1 MDRRRNRW
9 LLFLGIVSA
18 LCSLSTQERR
28 SILPGRSPSP
38 LFDKNGRF
46 IIAYQNSDNG
56 LGLTAGD
63 SAAQS
68 HEAHDLTVSPPA
80 LSPVIK
86 KDKSDEIGIVWEE
99 HGRGNHEIYFG
110 RLDDGR
116 LVTARSV
123 VQSDHP
129 LFSPDLDF
137 DGRSNPWITWIQCA
151 DQKYSVCVA
160 SLGLNKTWVVN
171 APYFA
176 SALNPKLLAGGNS
189 EIWAF
194 WTGQNGGR
202 DEIFGRVFQGNAWSE
217 IYRLNS
223 DSRYPHASQSVGLDA
238 NGFPWVVWSAY
249 DGLDYEIF
257 VSSWNGE
264 SWSPEEKITD
274 NGQADLSPA
283 IAFVHGTIPLVLWS
297 RTSGPA
303 SALYAQYKQGYD
315 WSPEIQ
321 VIQTQNETLRS
332 PKIAV
337 LDDRLAVTW
346 ESGEA
351 IRSFSLLFRDLA
363 EKASLV
369 PGTQTLPPVLNADR
383 DENQYTGFGDSITG
397 AENQGYIPR
406 LEALLIQKYGT
417 AKVWNEG
424 VGGETTLEGLA
435 RIDSAIAAR
444 QSKYM
449 LLMEGT
455 NDIIFLEIS
464 TDTAAFN
471 LEQMAS
477 RCLFAGMTP
486 LVATII
492 PRNDW
497 HWYYSIYQNRI
508 FDLNSKIRQ
517 FSNLLNF
524 PLVDQFNAFY
534 DYPASQGGWQSL
546 LLDDGVHP
554 NAKGYQVMAE
564 TWFEGLKNQKD
575 TLTVT
580 SPNGGESWEATS
592 VHNVTWT
599 TQGTVGNVKIEYS
612 TNGGTSYTDIVASAP
627 NNGTYSWTVPNTPN
641 SNCLVRISEAS
652 SGTPSDVSNAAFTIT
667 PHSLT
672 VTSPNGGESWEAT
685 SVQNITWTTQGTVG
699 NVKIEYSVNGGTSY
713 TDIVASASNNGSYS
727 WTVPNTPSSNCL
739 VRISEASRSN
749 ISDVSNAAFTIA
761 PPPKPKAPLSPA
773 IDTRLDSTETKKINK
788 ITWQANPENAGI
800 TLKNYKLYKKQAGQ
814 ADSSFLLLASPASTT
829 LQYEDTNLDIKT
841 NYSYRVTALSQYDIE
856 SDPSGTVTDSKKFE
870 FPPLNPEVWTVLIRI
885 LSAKEKFNTISFEK
899 NALNDES
906 EVSGYN
912 VYRRKA
918 EEGDDKFAPLAALSA
933 SRLRYRDTRLPKDQ
947 KYAYAVTTVY
957 TDGRESRK
965 SAVVTDM

>member
-18 LCSLSTQERR
+18 LCSLSAQERR

-56 LGLTAGD
+56 LGLAADD

-176 SALNPKLLAGGNS
+176 SALNPKLLAGGNG

-217 IYRLNS
+217 IYKLNS
-223 DSRYPHASQSVGLDA
+223 DSRYPHTSQSVGLDA

-249 DGLDYEIF
+249 GGLDYEIF

-303 SALYAQYKQGYD
+303 SALYARYKQGYD

-337 LDDRLAVTW
+337 LDDRLAMTW

-351 IRSFSLLFRDLA
+351 IRSFSLLFRDLT

-369 PGTQTLPPVLNADR
+369 PGTQTFPPVLNADR

-517 FSNLLNF
+517 FSNPLNF

-592 VHNVTWT
+592 VHNITWT
-599 TQGTVGNVKIEYS
+599 TQGTVGNVGIEYS
-612 TNGGTSYTDIVASAP
+612 TNGGTSYTDIVASA
-627 NNGTYSWTVPNTPN
+627 
-641 SNCLVRISEAS
+641 SN
-652 SGTPSDVSNAAFTIT
+652 SGT
-667 PHSLT
+667 
-672 VTSPNGGESWEAT
+672 
-685 SVQNITWTTQGTVG
+685 
-699 NVKIEYSVNGGTSY
+699 
-713 TDIVASASNNGSYS
+713 YS

-739 VRISEASRSN
+739 VRISEASSGMP
-749 ISDVSNAAFTIA
+749 SDVSNAAFAIA

-814 ADSSFLLLASPASTT
+814 ADSSFSLLASPASTT

-841 NYSYRVTALSQYDIE
+841 NYSYRVTALSQYDSE

-870 FPPLNPEVWTVLIRI
+870 FPPLNPDVWTVLIRI

-965 SAVVTDM
+965 SAVVTDK

>member
-1 MDRRRNRW
+1 MFSQTEMDRRHNRW

-18 LCSLSTQERR
+18 LCSLSAQERR

-176 SALNPKLLAGGNS
+176 SALNPKLLAGGNG

-217 IYRLNS
+217 IYKLNS
-223 DSRYPHASQSVGLDA
+223 DSRYPHTSQSVGLDA

-249 DGLDYEIF
+249 GGLDYEIF

-303 SALYAQYKQGYD
+303 SALYARYKQGYD

-337 LDDRLAVTW
+337 LDDRLAMTW

-369 PGTQTLPPVLNADR
+369 PGTQTFPPVLNAGR

-477 RCLFAGMTP
+477 RCLFARMTP

-517 FSNLLNF
+517 FSNLLSF

-592 VHNVTWT
+592 VHNITWT
-599 TQGTVGNVKIEYS
+599 TQGSVGNVRIEYS
-612 TNGGTSYTDIVASAP
+612 TNGGTSYTDIVASAS
-627 NNGTYSWTVPNTPN
+627 NSGTYSWTVPNTPS

-652 SGTPSDVSNAAFTIT
+652 SGTPSDVSNAAFAIT
-667 PHSLT
+667 
-672 VTSPNGGESWEAT
+672 
-685 SVQNITWTTQGTVG
+685 
-699 NVKIEYSVNGGTSY
+699 
-713 TDIVASASNNGSYS
+713 
-727 WTVPNTPSSNCL
+727 
-739 VRISEASRSN
+739 
-749 ISDVSNAAFTIA
+749 
-761 PPPKPKAPLSPA
+761 PPPKPPLSPA
-773 IDTRLDSTETKKINK
+773 VDTRLDSTETKKINK

-800 TLKNYKLYKKQAGQ
+800 TLKNYILYRKVGNG
-814 ADSSFLLLASPASTT
+814 SFSLLTSVSPAT
-829 LQYEDTNLDIKT
+829 LLHEDTNLDVKT
-841 NYSYRVTALSQYDIE
+841 KYSYYITALSQADKE
-856 SDPSGTVTDSKKFE
+856 SDPSATVDDKKLE
-870 FPPLNPEVWTVLIRI
+870 FPPLNPTITTAINRI
-885 LSAKEKFNTISFEK
+885 LFYREKNNTIGFNK
-899 NALNDES
+899 NDLNIEAD
-906 EVSGYN
+906 VSGYELH
-912 VYRRKA
+912 RKKA
-918 EEGDDKFAPLAALSA
+918 GENDDQFVLIASLNTSTFTYKDGKLS
-933 SRLRYRDTRLPKDQ
+933 LKQ
-947 KYAYAVTTVY
+947 KYAYALMTVF
-957 TDGRESRK
+957 TDGRKSRY
-965 SAVVTDM
+965 STVVTEN

>member
-18 LCSLSTQERR
+18 LCSLSAQERR

-56 LGLTAGD
+56 LGLAAGD

-176 SALNPKLLAGGNS
+176 SALNPKLLAGGNG

-217 IYRLNS
+217 IYKLNS
-223 DSRYPHASQSVGLDA
+223 DSRYPHTSQSVGLDA

-249 DGLDYEIF
+249 DGRDYEIF
-257 VSSWNGE
+257 VSSWNGK

-303 SALYAQYKQGYD
+303 SALYARYKQGYD

-337 LDDRLAVTW
+337 LDDRLGMAW

-383 DENQYTGFGDSITG
+383 DENQYTGFGDSITA

-424 VGGETTLEGLA
+424 EGGETTIEGLA

-471 LEQMAS
+471 LEKMAS
-477 RCLFAGMTP
+477 RCLVAGMTP

-497 HWYYSIYQNRI
+497 HWNFLIFRNRI
-508 FDLNSKIRQ
+508 FNLNSKIQQ
-517 FSNLLNF
+517 FSNRLNF

-554 NAKGYQVMAE
+554 NETGYQVMAE
-564 TWFEGLKNQKD
+564 TWFEGLRNQKD

-580 SPNGGESWEATS
+580 SPNGGESWEAAS
-592 VHNVTWT
+592 VHNIAWT
-599 TQGTVGNVKIEYS
+599 TQGTVGNIRIEYS
-612 TNGGTSYTDIVASAP
+612 TNGGTSYTDIVASAS
-627 NNGTYSWTVPNTPN
+627 NSGTYSWT
-641 SNCLVRISEAS
+641 L
-652 SGTPSDVSNAAFTIT
+652 
-667 PHSLT
+667 
-672 VTSPNGGESWEAT
+672 
-685 SVQNITWTTQGTVG
+685 
-699 NVKIEYSVNGGTSY
+699 
-713 TDIVASASNNGSYS
+713 
-727 WTVPNTPSSNCL
+727 PNTPSSNCL
-739 VRISEASRSN
+739 VRISEASSGTP
-749 ISDVSNAAFTIA
+749 SDVSNAAFTIA

-814 ADSSFLLLASPASTT
+814 ADSSFSLLASLLPTT
-829 LQYEDTNLDIKT
+829 LQYEDASLDIKT
-841 NYSYRVTALSQYDIE
+841 NYSYRVTALSEYDIE

-870 FPPLNPEVWTVLIRI
+870 FPPLNPDVWTVFIRI
-885 LSAKEKFNTISFEK
+885 LSVKEKFNTISFEK

-965 SAVVTDM
+965 SAVVTDK

>member
-18 LCSLSTQERR
+18 LCSLSAQERR

-56 LGLTAGD
+56 LGLAADD

-176 SALNPKLLAGGNS
+176 SALNPKLLAGGNG

-217 IYRLNS
+217 IYKLNS
-223 DSRYPHASQSVGLDA
+223 DSRYPHTSQSVGLDA

-249 DGLDYEIF
+249 GGLDYEIF

-303 SALYAQYKQGYD
+303 SALYARYKQGYD

-337 LDDRLAVTW
+337 LDDRLAMTW

-351 IRSFSLLFRDLA
+351 IRSFSLLFRDLT

-369 PGTQTLPPVLNADR
+369 PGTQTFPPVLNADR

-517 FSNLLNF
+517 FSNPLNF

-592 VHNVTWT
+592 VHNITWT
-599 TQGTVGNVKIEYS
+599 TQGTVGNVGIEYS
-612 TNGGTSYTDIVASAP
+612 TNGGTSYTDIVASA
-627 NNGTYSWTVPNTPN
+627 
-641 SNCLVRISEAS
+641 SN
-652 SGTPSDVSNAAFTIT
+652 SGT
-667 PHSLT
+667 
-672 VTSPNGGESWEAT
+672 
-685 SVQNITWTTQGTVG
+685 
-699 NVKIEYSVNGGTSY
+699 
-713 TDIVASASNNGSYS
+713 YS

-739 VRISEASRSN
+739 VRISEASSGMP
-749 ISDVSNAAFTIA
+749 SDVSNAAFAIA

-814 ADSSFLLLASPASTT
+814 ADNLFLLLASLPPTI

-841 NYSYRVTALSQYDIE
+841 NYSYRVTALSQYDSE

-870 FPPLNPEVWTVLIRI
+870 FPPLNPDVWTVLIRI

>member
-18 LCSLSTQERR
+18 LCSLSAQERR

-56 LGLTAGD
+56 LGLAAGD

-137 DGRSNPWITWIQCA
+137 DDRSNPWITWIQCA

-176 SALNPKLLAGGNS
+176 SALNPKLLAGGNG

-217 IYRLNS
+217 IFKLNG
-223 DSRYPHASQSVGLDA
+223 DSRYPHTSQSVGLDA

-249 DGLDYEIF
+249 GGRDYEIF

-303 SALYAQYKQGYD
+303 SALYARYKQGYD

-337 LDDRLAVTW
+337 LDDRLAMTW

-369 PGTQTLPPVLNADR
+369 PGTQTLPPVLNAGR

-517 FSNLLNF
+517 FSNPLNF

-592 VHNVTWT
+592 VHNITWT
-599 TQGTVGNVKIEYS
+599 TQGTVGNVGIEYS
-612 TNGGTSYTDIVASAP
+612 TNGGTSYTEIVASAP
-627 NNGTYSWTVPNTPN
+627 NNGTYSWTVPNTP
-641 SNCLVRISEAS
+641 
-652 SGTPSDVSNAAFTIT
+652 
-667 PHSLT
+667 
-672 VTSPNGGESWEAT
+672 
-685 SVQNITWTTQGTVG
+685 
-699 NVKIEYSVNGGTSY
+699 
-713 TDIVASASNNGSYS
+713 
-727 WTVPNTPSSNCL
+727 SSNCL
-739 VRISEASRSN
+739 VRISETSSGMP
-749 ISDVSNAAFTIA
+749 SDVSNAAFAIT

-814 ADSSFLLLASPASTT
+814 ADSSFSLLASPASTT

-841 NYSYRVTALSQYDIE
+841 NYSYRVTALSQYDSE

-870 FPPLNPEVWTVLIRI
+870 FPPLNPDVWTVLIRI

>member
-1 MDRRRNRW
+1 MKRRHNRW

-18 LCSLSTQERR
+18 LCSLSAQERR

-56 LGLTAGD
+56 LGLAAGD

-68 HEAHDLTVSPPA
+68 HEAPNLPVSPPA

-86 KDKSDEIGIVWEE
+86 KDKSNEIGIVWEE

-176 SALNPKLLAGGNS
+176 SALNPKLLAGGKG

-202 DEIFGRVFQGNAWSE
+202 DEIFGRVFQGKAWSE
-217 IYRLNS
+217 IYKLNS
-223 DSRYPHASQSVGLDA
+223 DSRYPHTSQSVGLDA

-249 DGLDYEIF
+249 DGLNYEIF

-264 SWSPEEKITD
+264 SWSPEEEITD
-274 NGQADLSPA
+274 NSQADLSPA

-303 SALYAQYKQGYD
+303 SALYARYKQGYD

-337 LDDRLAVTW
+337 LDDRLAFAW

-369 PGTQTLPPVLNADR
+369 PGTKTFPPVLNADR

-397 AENQGYIPR
+397 AENEGYIPR

-424 VGGETTLEGLA
+424 EGGETTLGGLA

-464 TDTAAFN
+464 MDTAAFN

-477 RCLFAGMTP
+477 HCLFAGMTP

-497 HWYYSIYQNRI
+497 YWNSLIYRNRI

-517 FSNLLNF
+517 FSNPLDF

-554 NAKGYQVMAE
+554 NAKGYQIMAE

-580 SPNGGESWEATS
+580 SPNGGERWEAFS
-592 VHNVTWT
+592 LHNITWT
-599 TQGTVGNVKIEYS
+599 TQGTVGNVRIEYS
-612 TNGGTSYTDIVASAP
+612 TNGGTSYTDIVASAS
-627 NNGTYSWTVPNTPN
+627 NSGTYSWTVPNTPS

-667 PHSLT
+667 
-672 VTSPNGGESWEAT
+672 
-685 SVQNITWTTQGTVG
+685 
-699 NVKIEYSVNGGTSY
+699 
-713 TDIVASASNNGSYS
+713 
-727 WTVPNTPSSNCL
+727 
-739 VRISEASRSN
+739 
-749 ISDVSNAAFTIA
+749 

-788 ITWQANPENAGI
+788 ITWQANPENADI
-800 TLKNYKLYKKQAGQ
+800 TLKNYKLFKKQAGQ
-814 ADSSFLLLASPASTT
+814 ADNLFSLLASLPPTT
-829 LQYEDTNLDIKT
+829 LQYEDANLDIKT
-841 NYSYRVTALSQYDIE
+841 NYSYRVTALSEYDIE

-870 FPPLNPEVWTVLIRI
+870 FPPLNPDVWTVFIRI

>member
-18 LCSLSTQERR
+18 LCSLSAQERR

-56 LGLTAGD
+56 LGLAAGD

-176 SALNPKLLAGGNS
+176 SALNPKLLAGGNG

-217 IYRLNS
+217 IYKLNS
-223 DSRYPHASQSVGLDA
+223 DSRYPHTSQSVGLDA

-249 DGLDYEIF
+249 GGLDYEIF

-303 SALYAQYKQGYD
+303 SALYARYKQGYD

-337 LDDRLAVTW
+337 LDDRLAMTW

-351 IRSFSLLFRDLA
+351 IRSFSLLFRDLT

-369 PGTQTLPPVLNADR
+369 PGTQTFPPVLNADR

-517 FSNLLNF
+517 FSNPLNF

-592 VHNVTWT
+592 VHNITWT
-599 TQGTVGNVKIEYS
+599 TQGTVGNVGIEYS
-612 TNGGTSYTDIVASAP
+612 TNGGTSYTDIVASA
-627 NNGTYSWTVPNTPN
+627 
-641 SNCLVRISEAS
+641 SN
-652 SGTPSDVSNAAFTIT
+652 SGT
-667 PHSLT
+667 
-672 VTSPNGGESWEAT
+672 
-685 SVQNITWTTQGTVG
+685 
-699 NVKIEYSVNGGTSY
+699 
-713 TDIVASASNNGSYS
+713 YS

-739 VRISEASRSN
+739 VRISEASSGMP
-749 ISDVSNAAFTIA
+749 SDVSNAAFAIA

-814 ADSSFLLLASPASTT
+814 ADSSFSLLASPASTT

-841 NYSYRVTALSQYDIE
+841 NYSYRVTALSQYDSE

-870 FPPLNPEVWTVLIRI
+870 FPPLNPDVWTVLIRI

-965 SAVVTDM
+965 SAVVTDK

>member
-18 LCSLSTQERR
+18 LCSLSAQERR

-56 LGLTAGD
+56 LGLAAGD

-176 SALNPKLLAGGNS
+176 SALNPKLLAGGNG

-217 IYRLNS
+217 IYKLNS
-223 DSRYPHASQSVGLDA
+223 DSRYPHTSQSVGLDA

-249 DGLDYEIF
+249 GGLDYEIF

-303 SALYAQYKQGYD
+303 SALYARYKQGYD

-337 LDDRLAVTW
+337 LDDRLAMTW

-351 IRSFSLLFRDLA
+351 IRSFSLLFRDLT

-369 PGTQTLPPVLNADR
+369 PGTQTFPPVLNADR

-517 FSNLLNF
+517 FSNPLNF

-592 VHNVTWT
+592 VHNITWT
-599 TQGTVGNVKIEYS
+599 TQGTVGNVGIEYS
-612 TNGGTSYTDIVASAP
+612 TNGGTSYTDIVASAS
-627 NNGTYSWTVPNTPN
+627 NSGTYSWTVPNTPS

-652 SGTPSDVSNAAFTIT
+652 SGTPSDVSNAAF
-667 PHSLT
+667 
-672 VTSPNGGESWEAT
+672 A
-685 SVQNITWTTQGTVG
+685 
-699 NVKIEYSVNGGTSY
+699 
-713 TDIVASASNNGSYS
+713 
-727 WTVPNTPSSNCL
+727 
-739 VRISEASRSN
+739 
-749 ISDVSNAAFTIA
+749 IA

-814 ADSSFLLLASPASTT
+814 ADSSFSLLASPASTT

-841 NYSYRVTALSQYDIE
+841 NYSYRVTALSQYDSE

-870 FPPLNPEVWTVLIRI
+870 FPPLNPDVWTVLIRI

>member
-18 LCSLSTQERR
+18 LCSLSAQERR

-56 LGLTAGD
+56 LGLAAGD

-116 LVTARSV
+116 LVTAHSV

-176 SALNPKLLAGGNS
+176 SALNPKLLAGGNG

-217 IYRLNS
+217 IYKLNS
-223 DSRYPHASQSVGLDA
+223 DSRYPHTSQSVGLDA

-249 DGLDYEIF
+249 GGLDYEIF

-303 SALYAQYKQGYD
+303 SALYARYKQGYD

-337 LDDRLAVTW
+337 LDDRLAMTW

-369 PGTQTLPPVLNADR
+369 PGTQTFPPVLNADR

-517 FSNLLNF
+517 FSNPLNF

-592 VHNVTWT
+592 VHTITWT
-599 TQGTVGNVKIEYS
+599 TQGSVGNVKIEYS
-612 TNGGTSYTDIVASAP
+612 TNGGTSYTDIVASA
-627 NNGTYSWTVPNTPN
+627 
-641 SNCLVRISEAS
+641 SN
-652 SGTPSDVSNAAFTIT
+652 SGT
-667 PHSLT
+667 
-672 VTSPNGGESWEAT
+672 
-685 SVQNITWTTQGTVG
+685 
-699 NVKIEYSVNGGTSY
+699 
-713 TDIVASASNNGSYS
+713 YS

-739 VRISEASRSN
+739 VRISEASSGMP
-749 ISDVSNAAFTIA
+749 SDVSNAAFAIA

-814 ADSSFLLLASPASTT
+814 ADSSFSLLASPASTT

-841 NYSYRVTALSQYDIE
+841 NYSYRVTALSQYDSE

-870 FPPLNPEVWTVLIRI
+870 FPPLNPDVWTVLIRI

-965 SAVVTDM
+965 SAVVTDK